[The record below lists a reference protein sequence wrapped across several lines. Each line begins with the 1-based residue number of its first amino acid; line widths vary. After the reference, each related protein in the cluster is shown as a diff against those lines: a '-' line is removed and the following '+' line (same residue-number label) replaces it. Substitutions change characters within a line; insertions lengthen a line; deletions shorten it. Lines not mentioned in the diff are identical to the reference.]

1 MLWFSTKWLIE
12 NCLRWS
18 IVFSLAGY
26 GFVDFESP
34 VAAEAAVKA
43 LASQGV
49 QAQMAKVCYMPRVN
63 LYLISIS
70 LF

>member
-1 MLWFSTKWLIE
+1 MGFQFKF
-12 NCLRWS
+12 CLFF
-18 IVFSLAGY
+18 VGY

-43 LASQGV
+43 LANQGV

-63 LYLISIS
+63 LSTLTFSS
-70 LF
+70 